1 MYQNNFIFFMYIR
14 NYNLYINISSGTSR
28 TNLKGVKKKR
38 TDRYEKSILFSK
50 IILTI
55 FNFFNNRAYLIQ
67 SMDSWIP
74 GLFMAFTM
82 ILSVLAISFLAT
94 EAKVSPDGSLVWP
107 DLGQLYAL
115 EDLRNGLGNGY
126 YDLESRSSPNEDWSN
141 AGYQEPTLN
150 DDIFSEASI
159 RDQEYQENS
168 PLWGYQSVSGGSDM
182 IDFKL

>member
-1 MYQNNFIFFMYIR
+1 MW
-14 NYNLYINISSGTSR
+14 
-28 TNLKGVKKKR
+28 KKK
-38 TDRYEKSILFSK
+38 LFSK
-50 IILTI
+50 IILI
-55 FNFFNNRAYLIQ
+55 VFNFFNNLAYLKPIQ
-67 SMDSWIP
+67 SSDSWIP
-74 GLFMAFTM
+74 GLSMAFTM

-115 EDLRNGLGNGY
+115 EDLRNGMGNGY
-126 YDLESRSSPNEDWSN
+126 YDLESRSSPNEDWPN

-168 PLWGYQSVSGGSDM
+168 PLWGYQSVSGRSYM
-182 IDFKL
+182 IGFKLYLKSER

>member
-1 MYQNNFIFFMYIR
+1 MYLN
-14 NYNLYINISSGTSR
+14 S
-28 TNLKGVKKKR
+28 
-38 TDRYEKSILFSK
+38 
-50 IILTI
+50 
-55 FNFFNNRAYLIQ
+55 IQ
-67 SMDSWIP
+67 SSASWIP

-82 ILSVLAISFLAT
+82 ILSVLAISFLMA

-115 EDLRNGLGNGY
+115 DDLRNGLGNGY
-126 YDLESRSSPNEDWSN
+126 YDLESRSSPNQDWSN

-168 PLWGYQSVSGGSDM
+168 PLWGYQSVSGGSDIIVSFETVSENRM
-182 IDFKL
+182 TACSVGAHTIVQWNPFIRYTVFPCVILKIDQSGN

>member
-1 MYQNNFIFFMYIR
+1 
-14 NYNLYINISSGTSR
+14 
-28 TNLKGVKKKR
+28 
-38 TDRYEKSILFSK
+38 
-50 IILTI
+50 
-55 FNFFNNRAYLIQ
+55 
-67 SMDSWIP
+67 
-74 GLFMAFTM
+74 MAFTM
-82 ILSVLAISFLAT
+82 ILSLLAISFLAT

-168 PLWGYQSVSGGSDM
+168 PLWGYQSVSGTSDM
-182 IDFKL
+182 IDFILYLKTVRLRVAWVVTLSCNGILFYLLVFRYSIA